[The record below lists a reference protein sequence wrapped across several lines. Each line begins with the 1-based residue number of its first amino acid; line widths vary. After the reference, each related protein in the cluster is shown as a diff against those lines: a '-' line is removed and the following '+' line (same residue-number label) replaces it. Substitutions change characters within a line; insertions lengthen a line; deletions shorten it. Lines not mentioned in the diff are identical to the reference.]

1 MGRLRTIGEKGPEN
15 TVISYK
21 LAREV
26 ARGLRAKGWA
36 ASERLC
42 RGKTPA
48 QVARMVL
55 LGSAR
60 ASEAEARLAGEIAV
74 MCGYVPAEVEG

>member
-1 MGRLRTIGEKGPEN
+1 MKMRSMGEKGPEN
-15 TVISYK
+15 TVMS
-21 LAREV
+21 LRASRDV
-26 ARGLRAKGWA
+26 ARGLRARGWA
-36 ASERLC
+36 VTGALC

-74 MCGYVPAEVEG
+74 MCGYVPALEEQP

>member
-1 MGRLRTIGEKGPEN
+1 MKMRSIGEKGPAE
-15 TVISYK
+15 TLLSYRA
-21 LAREV
+21 AREV
-26 ARGLRAKGWA
+26 ARGLRARGWA
-36 ASERLC
+36 VTGALC

-60 ASEAEARLAGEIAV
+60 ASEAEVRLAGEIAV